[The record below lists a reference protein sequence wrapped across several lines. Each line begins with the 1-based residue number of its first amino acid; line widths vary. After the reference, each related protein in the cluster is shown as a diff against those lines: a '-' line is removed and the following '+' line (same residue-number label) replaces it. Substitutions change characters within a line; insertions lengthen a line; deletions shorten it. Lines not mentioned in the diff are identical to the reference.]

1 MGKGLH
7 NAIFCGNFAASNHIN
22 QPVIVMEPTKNAE
35 IIARIKYLMKEM
47 GLRQVQFAERI
58 GVDTSNLSKYLNA
71 HLPLSESFL
80 NRIVVNLGVS
90 KEWLLEGTDL
100 PFAKTPVRIDSGLV
114 PAGGA
119 VEGGTP
125 VYDVDATAGVASG
138 RNELFS
144 NENIIGW
151 VNLPNMSPNCRIVRV
166 SGDSMAPVI
175 QDGDFIA
182 VREMSNPSQ
191 IYWGQIYVVQLDD
204 FRLVK
209 YVRRHTDPNMVVL
222 RSENPNYDD
231 MDVRRSDIHE
241 MLLVQHVLHLNTR
254 L

>member
-1 MGKGLH
+1 MDT
-7 NAIFCGNFAASNHIN
+7 
-22 QPVIVMEPTKNAE
+22 QKNAE

-47 GLRQVQFAERI
+47 GVRQVQFAERI

-71 HLPLSESFL
+71 HMPLSESFL
-80 NRIVVNLGVS
+80 NRLVVNLGVS
-90 KEWLLEGTDL
+90 KEWLMEGTDL
-100 PFAKTPVRIDSGLV
+100 PFGKAPVAVDAAAV
-114 PAGGA
+114 APGGA
-119 VEGGTP
+119 GVGTP

-138 RNELFS
+138 RNELFAS
-144 NENIIGW
+144 ENIVGW

-175 QDGDFIA
+175 MDGDFVA
-182 VREMSNPSQ
+182 VREVSNPLQ

-209 YVRRHTDPNMVVL
+209 YLRRHTDPNMVVL

-241 MLLVQHVLHLNTR
+241 MLLVQHVLHINTR

>member
-1 MGKGLH
+1 
-7 NAIFCGNFAASNHIN
+7 
-22 QPVIVMEPTKNAE
+22 MEPQKNAE

-47 GLRQVQFAERI
+47 GVRQVQFAQRI

-71 HLPLSESFL
+71 HMPLSEALL

-90 KEWLLEGTDL
+90 KDWLLDGVDL
-100 PFAKTPVRIDSGLV
+100 PFGKAPARIDYPDAGKLVATGLSDTV
-114 PAGGA
+114 TA
-119 VEGGTP
+119 TP
-125 VYDVDATAGVASG
+125 VYDVDATAGASSG

-144 NENIIGW
+144 NENIVGW

-175 QDGDFIA
+175 GDGDFIA
-182 VREMSNPSQ
+182 VRELSNPNQ
-191 IYWGQIYVVQLDD
+191 IYWGQIYVVQLYD

-231 MDVRRSDIHE
+231 MDVRRTDIHE
-241 MLLVQHVLHLNTR
+241 MLLVQHVLHINSR

>member
-1 MGKGLH
+1 
-7 NAIFCGNFAASNHIN
+7 
-22 QPVIVMEPTKNAE
+22 MEQEKNAE
-35 IIARIKYLMKEM
+35 IIGRIKYLMKEM
-47 GLRQVQFAERI
+47 GLKQVQFAERI

-71 HLPLSESFL
+71 HMPLSESFL
-80 NRIVVNLGVS
+80 NRLVVNLGVS

-100 PFAKTPVRIDSGLV
+100 PFGKTVVRVDGDNV
-114 PAGGA
+114 RAGGA
-119 VEGGTP
+119 DATP
-125 VYDVDATAGVASG
+125 VYDVDVTAGVASG
-138 RNELFS
+138 RNELFAS
-144 NENIIGW
+144 ENIVGW
-151 VNLPNMSPNCRIVRV
+151 VNLPNVSPHCRIVRV

-175 QDGDFIA
+175 KDGDFVA
-182 VREMSNPSQ
+182 VREVSNFNQ
-191 IYWGQIYVVQLDD
+191 IYWGQIYIIQLDD

-241 MLLVQHVLHLNTR
+241 MLLVQHVLHLNSR

>member
-1 MGKGLH
+1 
-7 NAIFCGNFAASNHIN
+7 
-22 QPVIVMEPTKNAE
+22 MEPQKNAE
-35 IIARIKYLMKEM
+35 IIARIKYLMKEI
-47 GLRQVQFAERI
+47 GLRQVQFARRI

-90 KEWLLEGTDL
+90 KEWLIDGTDL
-100 PFAKTPVRIDSGLV
+100 PFGKATVRVDGTMTPEI
-114 PAGGA
+114 AGI
-119 VEGGTP
+119 ESGTP
-125 VYDVDATAGVASG
+125 VYDVDATAGLASG

-144 NENIIGW
+144 SENIVGW

-175 QDGDFIA
+175 QDGDFVA

-191 IYWGQIYVVQLDD
+191 IYWGQIYIVQLDD

-231 MDVRRSDIHE
+231 MDVLRTDIHE
-241 MLLVQHVLHLNTR
+241 MLLVQHVLHLNSR

>member
-1 MGKGLH
+1 MD
-7 NAIFCGNFAASNHIN
+7 S
-22 QPVIVMEPTKNAE
+22 QQNAE

-47 GLRQVQFAERI
+47 GVRQVQFADRI

-71 HLPLSESFL
+71 HMPLSDSFL

-100 PFAKTPVRIDSGLV
+100 PFGKTPVRGDAGEGQMMAGASG
-114 PAGGA
+114 
-119 VEGGTP
+119 EGIP
-125 VYDVDATAGVASG
+125 VYDVDATAGASSG
-138 RNELFS
+138 RSDLFS
-144 NENIIGW
+144 SENIVGW

-175 QDGDFIA
+175 MDGDFIA
-182 VREMSNPSQ
+182 VREVSNPSQ
-191 IYWGQIYVVQLDD
+191 VYWGQIYVVQLDD
-204 FRLVK
+204 FRVVK

-231 MDVRRSDIHE
+231 MDVRRTDIHE

>member
-1 MGKGLH
+1 
-7 NAIFCGNFAASNHIN
+7 
-22 QPVIVMEPTKNAE
+22 MEPTKNTE

-47 GLRQVQFAERI
+47 GVRQVQFAERI
-58 GVDTSNLSKYLNA
+58 GVDTSNLSKYLNG
-71 HLPLSESFL
+71 HMPLSDSFL
-80 NRIVVNLGVS
+80 NRMVVNLGVS

-100 PFAKTPVRIDSGLV
+100 PFGKTVVRVDGDNAQASG
-114 PAGGA
+114 AGA
-119 VEGGTP
+119 TP
-125 VYDVDATAGVASG
+125 VYDVDVTAGVASG
-138 RNELFS
+138 RNELFAS
-144 NENIIGW
+144 ENIVGW
-151 VNLPNMSPNCRIVRV
+151 VNLPNVSPDCRIVRV

-175 QDGDFIA
+175 MDGDFVA
-182 VREMSNPSQ
+182 VREVSNPNQ
-191 IYWGQIYVVQLDD
+191 IYWGQIYVIQLDD

-209 YVRRHTDPNMVVL
+209 YLRRHSDPNMVVL

>member
-1 MGKGLH
+1 
-7 NAIFCGNFAASNHIN
+7 
-22 QPVIVMEPTKNAE
+22 MEPEKNAE

-47 GLRQVQFAERI
+47 GVRQVQFAERVGI
-58 GVDTSNLSKYLNA
+58 DTSNLSKYLNG
-71 HLPLSESFL
+71 HMPLSDSFL
-80 NRIVVNLGVS
+80 NRMVVNLGVS

-100 PFAKTPVRIDSGLV
+100 PFGKSLVRVDGGEAHQL
-114 PAGGA
+114 PAAAG
-119 VEGGTP
+119 GGTP
-125 VYDVDATAGVASG
+125 VYDVDATAGMASG
-138 RNELFS
+138 RTELFS
-144 NENIIGW
+144 SENIVGW

-175 QDGDFIA
+175 MDGDFVA
-182 VREMSNPSQ
+182 VREVSNPQQ
-191 IYWGQIYVVQLDD
+191 IYWGQIYVIQLDD

-209 YVRRHTDPNMVVL
+209 YLRRHTDPNMVVL

-241 MLLVQHVLHLNTR
+241 MLLVQHVLHINSR

>member
-1 MGKGLH
+1 
-7 NAIFCGNFAASNHIN
+7 
-22 QPVIVMEPTKNAE
+22 MEKEKNAE
-35 IIARIKYLMKEM
+35 IIDRIKYLMKEM
-47 GLRQVQFAERI
+47 GLKQVQFAERI

-71 HLPLSESFL
+71 HMPLSESFL
-80 NRIVVNLGVS
+80 NRLVVNLGVS
-90 KEWLLEGTDL
+90 KEWLLDGTDL
-100 PFAKTPVRIDSGLV
+100 PFGKTPVRVDGEVMASANG
-114 PAGGA
+114 
-119 VEGGTP
+119 GGTP
-125 VYDVDATAGVASG
+125 VYDVDVTAGVASG
-138 RNELFS
+138 RNELFAS
-144 NENIIGW
+144 ENIVGW
-151 VNLPNMSPNCRIVRV
+151 INLPNMSPNCRIVRV

-175 QDGDFIA
+175 NDGDFVA
-182 VREMSNPSQ
+182 VREVSNPNQ

-209 YVRRHTDPNMVVL
+209 YLRRHSDPNMVVL

>member
-1 MGKGLH
+1 
-7 NAIFCGNFAASNHIN
+7 
-22 QPVIVMEPTKNAE
+22 MEIEKNAE
-35 IIARIKYLMKEM
+35 IIDRIKYLMREM
-47 GLRQVQFAERI
+47 GVKQVQFAERI

-71 HLPLSESFL
+71 HMPLSESFL
-80 NRIVVNLGVS
+80 NRLVVNLGVS
-90 KEWLLEGTDL
+90 KEWLMDGTDL
-100 PFAKTPVRIDSGLV
+100 PFGKAAVR
-114 PAGGA
+114 
-119 VEGGTP
+119 VEGDAVASANVGTP
-125 VYDVDATAGVASG
+125 VYDVDVTAGIASG
-138 RNELFS
+138 RNELFAS
-144 NENIIGW
+144 ENIVGW
-151 VNLPNMSPNCRIVRV
+151 VNLPNMSPHCRIVRV

-175 QDGDFIA
+175 NDGDFVA
-182 VREMSNPSQ
+182 VREVSNPNQ

-209 YVRRHTDPNMVVL
+209 YLRRHTDPNMVVL

>member
-1 MGKGLH
+1 MD
-7 NAIFCGNFAASNHIN
+7 S
-22 QPVIVMEPTKNAE
+22 QKNTE

-47 GLRQVQFAERI
+47 GLKQVQFAERI

-71 HLPLSESFL
+71 HMPLSESFL
-80 NRIVVNLGVS
+80 NRMVVNLGVS
-90 KEWLLEGTDL
+90 KEWLMEGTDL
-100 PFAKTPVRIDSGLV
+100 PFGKSVVRVDAENA
-114 PAGGA
+114 PAVGTGA
-119 VEGGTP
+119 TP
-125 VYDVDATAGVASG
+125 VYDVDVTAGVASG
-138 RNELFS
+138 RNELFA
-144 NENIIGW
+144 NENIVGW
-151 VNLPNMSPNCRIVRV
+151 VNLPNMSPDCRIVRV

-175 QDGDFIA
+175 MDGDFVA
-182 VREMSNPSQ
+182 VREVSNPNQ

-209 YVRRHTDPNMVVL
+209 YLRRHTDPNMVVL

-241 MLLVQHVLHLNTR
+241 MLLVQHVLHLNSR

>member
-1 MGKGLH
+1 
-7 NAIFCGNFAASNHIN
+7 
-22 QPVIVMEPTKNAE
+22 MEKEKNAE
-35 IIARIKYLMKEM
+35 IIDRIKYLMKEM
-47 GLRQVQFAERI
+47 GLKQVQFAERI

-71 HLPLSESFL
+71 HMPLSESFL
-80 NRIVVNLGVS
+80 NRMVVNLGVS
-90 KEWLLEGTDL
+90 KEWLLDGTDL
-100 PFAKTPVRIDSGLV
+100 PFGKTPVRVDGEVLASANG
-114 PAGGA
+114 
-119 VEGGTP
+119 GGTP
-125 VYDVDATAGVASG
+125 VYDVDVTAGVASG
-138 RNELFS
+138 RNELFAS
-144 NENIIGW
+144 ENIVGW

-175 QDGDFIA
+175 NDGDFVA
-182 VREMSNPSQ
+182 VREVSNPNQ

-209 YVRRHTDPNMVVL
+209 YLRRHSDPNMVVL

-241 MLLVQHVLHLNTR
+241 MLLVQHVLHINTR

>member
-1 MGKGLH
+1 
-7 NAIFCGNFAASNHIN
+7 
-22 QPVIVMEPTKNAE
+22 MEQEKNAE

-47 GLRQVQFAERI
+47 GLKQVQFAERI

-71 HLPLSESFL
+71 HMPLSESFL
-80 NRIVVNLGVS
+80 NRMVVNLGVS
-90 KEWLLEGTDL
+90 KEWLMEGTDL
-100 PFAKTPVRIDSGLV
+100 PFGKAVVRVDGDNAQ
-114 PAGGA
+114 AGSAGA
-119 VEGGTP
+119 TP
-125 VYDVDATAGVASG
+125 VYDVDVTAGVASG
-138 RNELFS
+138 RNELFAS
-144 NENIIGW
+144 ENIVGW
-151 VNLPNMSPNCRIVRV
+151 VNLPNMSPDCRIVRV

-175 QDGDFIA
+175 MDGDFVA
-182 VREMSNPSQ
+182 VREVSNPSQ

-209 YVRRHTDPNMVVL
+209 YIRRHTDPNMVVL

>member
-1 MGKGLH
+1 
-7 NAIFCGNFAASNHIN
+7 
-22 QPVIVMEPTKNAE
+22 MEKEKNAE
-35 IIARIKYLMKEM
+35 IIDRIKYLMKEM
-47 GLRQVQFAERI
+47 GLKQVQFAERI

-71 HLPLSESFL
+71 HMPLSESFL
-80 NRIVVNLGVS
+80 NRLVVNLGVS
-90 KEWLLEGTDL
+90 KEWLMEGTDL
-100 PFAKTPVRIDSGLV
+100 PFGKTPVRVDGEVMASANG
-114 PAGGA
+114 
-119 VEGGTP
+119 GGTP
-125 VYDVDATAGVASG
+125 VYDVDVTAGVASG
-138 RNELFS
+138 RNELFAS
-144 NENIIGW
+144 ENIVGW

-175 QDGDFIA
+175 NDGDFVA
-182 VREMSNPSQ
+182 VREVSNPNQ

-209 YVRRHTDPNMVVL
+209 YLRRHSDPNMVVL

-241 MLLVQHVLHLNTR
+241 ILLVQHVLHLNTR

>member
-1 MGKGLH
+1 
-7 NAIFCGNFAASNHIN
+7 
-22 QPVIVMEPTKNAE
+22 MEKEKNAE
-35 IIARIKYLMKEM
+35 IIDRIKYLMKEM
-47 GLRQVQFAERI
+47 GLKQVQFAERI

-71 HLPLSESFL
+71 HMPLSESFL
-80 NRIVVNLGVS
+80 NRLVVNLGVS
-90 KEWLLEGTDL
+90 KEWLLDGTDL
-100 PFAKTPVRIDSGLV
+100 PFGKTPVRVDGEVMTSANG
-114 PAGGA
+114 
-119 VEGGTP
+119 GGTP
-125 VYDVDATAGVASG
+125 VYDVDVTAGVASG
-138 RNELFS
+138 RNELFAS
-144 NENIIGW
+144 ENIVGW

-175 QDGDFIA
+175 NDGDFVA
-182 VREMSNPSQ
+182 VREVSNPNQ

-209 YVRRHTDPNMVVL
+209 YLRRHSDPNMVVL

>member
-1 MGKGLH
+1 MDT
-7 NAIFCGNFAASNHIN
+7 
-22 QPVIVMEPTKNAE
+22 QKNAE

-47 GLRQVQFAERI
+47 GVRQVQFAERI

-71 HLPLSESFL
+71 HMPLSESFL
-80 NRIVVNLGVS
+80 NRLVVNLGVS
-90 KEWLLEGTDL
+90 KEWLMEGTDL
-100 PFAKTPVRIDSGLV
+100 PFGKAPVAVDAAAAAS
-114 PAGGA
+114 GGA
-119 VEGGTP
+119 GVGTP

-138 RNELFS
+138 RNELFAS
-144 NENIIGW
+144 ENIVGW

-175 QDGDFIA
+175 MDGDFVA
-182 VREMSNPSQ
+182 VREVSNPLQ

-209 YVRRHTDPNMVVL
+209 YLRRHTDPNMVVL

-241 MLLVQHVLHLNTR
+241 MLLVQHVLHINTR

>member
-1 MGKGLH
+1 MQ
-7 NAIFCGNFAASNHIN
+7 IFYCNFAAITTIEHNK
-22 QPVIVMEPTKNAE
+22 MEQEKNAE
-35 IIARIKYLMKEM
+35 IIDRIKYLMREM
-47 GLRQVQFAERI
+47 GVKQVQFAERI

-71 HLPLSESFL
+71 HMPLSESFL
-80 NRIVVNLGVS
+80 NRLVVNLGVS
-90 KEWLLEGTDL
+90 KGWLMDGTDL
-100 PFAKTPVRIDSGLV
+100 PFGKTPVRVDGEV
-114 PAGGA
+114 AANGAG
-119 VEGGTP
+119 GGTP
-125 VYDVDATAGVASG
+125 VYDVDVTAGVASG
-138 RNELFS
+138 RNELFAS
-144 NENIIGW
+144 ENIVGW

-175 QDGDFIA
+175 NDGDFVA
-182 VREMSNPSQ
+182 VREVSNPSQ

-209 YVRRHTDPNMVVL
+209 YLRRHTDPNMVVL

>member
-1 MGKGLH
+1 
-7 NAIFCGNFAASNHIN
+7 
-22 QPVIVMEPTKNAE
+22 MEKEKNAE
-35 IIARIKYLMKEM
+35 IIDRIKYLMKEM
-47 GLRQVQFAERI
+47 GLKQVQFAERI

-71 HLPLSESFL
+71 HMPLSESFL
-80 NRIVVNLGVS
+80 NRLVVNLGVS
-90 KEWLLEGTDL
+90 KEWLMDGTDL
-100 PFAKTPVRIDSGLV
+100 PFGKTPVRVDGEVMASANG
-114 PAGGA
+114 
-119 VEGGTP
+119 GGTP
-125 VYDVDATAGVASG
+125 VYDVDVTAGVASG
-138 RNELFS
+138 RNELFAS
-144 NENIIGW
+144 ENIVGW

-175 QDGDFIA
+175 NDGDFVA
-182 VREMSNPSQ
+182 VREVSNPAQ

-209 YVRRHTDPNMVVL
+209 YLRRHSDPNMVVL